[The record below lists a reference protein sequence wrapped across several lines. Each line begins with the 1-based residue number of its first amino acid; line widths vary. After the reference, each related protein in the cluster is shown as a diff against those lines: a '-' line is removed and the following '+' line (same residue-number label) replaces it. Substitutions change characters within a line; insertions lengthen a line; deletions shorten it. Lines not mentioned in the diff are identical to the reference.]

1 MVRGMIAGAA
11 IVVVW
16 VDLADRSF
24 SKGRAGGGSSVGF
37 VDRAITGR

>member
-24 SKGRAGGGSSVGF
+24 SKGCAGGSSVGF
-37 VDRAITGR
+37 VDRAIAGR